1 MFNLVQVQSE
11 LQGTPLPDV
20 MKYANG
26 SNPQVPAYL
35 ALSELQRRKQL
46 EDTSTAFYGQQPTI
60 KQQIESGLTSLPQG
74 QVNPTQAPAMT
85 DPTALPPQ
93 LAPTPV
99 APNKGMATAAP
110 AGMVDP
116 TAAPKMMA
124 DGGLATLPVPQMF
137 NQSSY
142 VNGGIVH
149 FADPNDATVG
159 AQAIDQLG
167 SQLDATK
174 ARLNSLRPPGLASRT
189 DPSVLEKYN
198 AERIGLQQEYDD
210 INNKY
215 QNAIESA
222 GLNRPAQGQL
232 NKNLRLMPVANPM
245 VQQLINEPAKA
256 LSSVD
261 KVAEEKIDKTT
272 PEKTETKVKPD
283 KVPSNPNQQA
293 SNTGSAKLPPPPAV
307 SALGGEFESNI
318 DMGDAGKIQTPD
330 EVFAQQQRIRAL
342 TGVSS
347 DPLKDIKDRYAKL
360 EEKRA
365 KQESQDPY
373 DSLMHRLAAFSQAKA
388 TEGFG
393 AQMGASAESG
403 AKFDKEQQALRD
415 KQATEMNALQL
426 GIAKEDD
433 ARKRGDAKGIEEA
446 IAAQKKAKMD
456 LYKLQNEEKSAAA
469 VYMNAQTNVQELP
482 IKEKNAS
489 ANMIQALASRTHAG
503 RLTELEARMKLL
515 KDDPATYAKM
525 YPDVKENPLVTQA
538 AKHYFENP
546 YDPEIKKYATLD
558 EYLVSKGLSSRGGS
572 SGSKIMTMADVKT
585 TAERSGRS
593 EQEVM
598 NAARAKG
605 YTIQ

>member
-1 MFNLVQVQSE
+1 
-11 LQGTPLPDV
+11 
-20 MKYANG
+20 
-26 SNPQVPAYL
+26 
-35 ALSELQRRKQL
+35 
-46 EDTSTAFYGQQPTI
+46 
-60 KQQIESGLTSLPQG
+60 
-74 QVNPTQAPAMT
+74 
-85 DPTALPPQ
+85 
-93 LAPTPV
+93 
-99 APNKGMATAAP
+99 MATAVP
-110 AGMVDP
+110 AGLVDP

-124 DGGLATLPVPQMF
+124 DGGLATLPVPRMF

-149 FADPNDATVG
+149 FADPTDATVG

-174 ARLNSLRPPGLASRT
+174 ARLNSLRPPGVASRI

-198 AERIGLQQEYDD
+198 AERTGLQQEYDAL
-210 INNKY
+210 NNKY
-215 QNAIESA
+215 QSALESV
-222 GLNRPAQGQL
+222 GLNRPATGQL
-232 NKNLRLMPVANPM
+232 NKNLRFVPVANPL

-256 LSSVD
+256 PPSVE
-261 KVAEEKIDKTT
+261 KVAEEKVDKTT
-272 PEKTETKVKPD
+272 PEKTEIKVKPD

-293 SNTGSAKLPPPPAV
+293 SNTGSAKLPPPAV
-307 SALGGEFESNI
+307 SALGGEFKSNI

-330 EVFAQQQRIRAL
+330 EVFAQQQKIRAL
-342 TGVSS
+342 TGVSD
-347 DPLKDIKDRYAKL
+347 DPMKDMKERYKKL

-365 KQESQDPY
+365 TQESQDPY
-373 DSLMHRLAAFSQAKA
+373 DNLMHRLAAFSQAKA

-393 AQMGASAESG
+393 AQMGASAEAG
-403 AKFDKEQQALRD
+403 AKLEKEQQALRD
-415 KQATEMNALQL
+415 KQAVEMNALQFS
-426 GIAKEDD
+426 IAKEDD

-482 IKEKNAS
+482 IKQQNAN
-489 ANMIQALASRTHAG
+489 ANMIQANASKTHAG

-515 KDDPATYAKM
+515 KEEPATYAKM

-538 AKHYFENP
+538 AKHYFEN
-546 YDPEIKKYATLD
+546 ELLLKKDYPTLD
-558 EYLVSKGLSSRGGS
+558 EYLVSKGLSSRGGA
-572 SGSKIMTMADVKT
+572 SGSKTMTMADVKT
-585 TAERSGRS
+585 TAEKSGRS

-605 YTIQ
+605 YIIQ

>member
-99 APNKGMATAAP
+99 APNKGMATAVP

-124 DGGLATLPVPQMF
+124 DGGLATLPVPRMF

-149 FADPNDATVG
+149 FADPTDATVG

-174 ARLNSLRPPGLASRT
+174 ARLNSLRPPGVASRI

-198 AERIGLQQEYDD
+198 AERTGLQQEYDAL
-210 INNKY
+210 NNKY
-215 QNAIESA
+215 QGALESA
-222 GLNRPAQGQL
+222 GLNRPATGQL
-232 NKNLRLMPVANPM
+232 NKNLRFVPVANPL

-256 LSSVD
+256 PPSVE
-261 KVAEEKIDKTT
+261 KVAEEKVDKTT
-272 PEKTETKVKPD
+272 PEKTEIKVKPD

-293 SNTGSAKLPPPPAV
+293 SNTGSAKLPPPAV
-307 SALGGEFESNI
+307 SALGGEFKSNI

-330 EVFAQQQRIRAL
+330 EVFAQQQKIRAL
-342 TGVSS
+342 TGVSD
-347 DPLKDIKDRYAKL
+347 DPMKDMKERYKKL

-365 KQESQDPY
+365 TQESQDPY
-373 DSLMHRLAAFSQAKA
+373 DNLMHRLAAFSQAKA

-393 AQMGASAESG
+393 AQMGASAEAG
-403 AKFDKEQQALRD
+403 AKLEKEQQALRD
-415 KQATEMNALQL
+415 KQAVEMNALQL
-426 GIAKEDD
+426 SIAKEDD

-456 LYKLQNEEKSAAA
+456 LYKLQNEEKTAAA
-469 VYMNAQTNVQELP
+469 SFMNAQTNVQELP
-482 IKEKNAS
+482 IKEKNAN
-489 ANMIQALASRTHAG
+489 ANMIQALASKSHAG

-515 KDDPATYAKM
+515 KEDPATYAKM

-585 TAERSGRS
+585 TAEKSGRS
-593 EQEVM
+593 EQEVI

>member
-74 QVNPTQAPAMT
+74 QVNLTQAPAMT
-85 DPTALPPQ
+85 DPTAMPPQ

-99 APNKGMATAAP
+99 APNKGMATNAP

-116 TAAPKMMA
+116 TVAPKMMA
-124 DGGLATLPVPQMF
+124 DGGLATLPVPHMF
-137 NQSSY
+137 HQNSY
-142 VNGGIVH
+142 ADGGIIH
-149 FADPNDATVG
+149 FYEGGTKEDREAQMKSDRESLGNVGTGLIKGFESLGNAAADILTMPIRGVAGALNTAVVRPLRAVTGSDIPYILGHDPALTESLTPFYDKLRKAEADKEKLIKPVQIADPNVYDREDA
-159 AQAIDQLG
+159 
-167 SQLDATK
+167 
-174 ARLNSLRPPGLASRT
+174 
-189 DPSVLEKYN
+189 E
-198 AERIGLQQEYDD
+198 
-210 INNKY
+210 
-215 QNAIESA
+215 A
-222 GLNRPAQGQL
+222 G
-232 NKNLRLMPVANPM
+232 VAN
-245 VQQLINEPAKA
+245 
-256 LSSVD
+256 
-261 KVAEEKIDKTT
+261 
-272 PEKTETKVKPD
+272 KVKPN
-283 KVPSNPNQQA
+283 KIPANPNQQA
-293 SNTGSAKLPPPPAV
+293 SNTGSAKLPPAPAPAI
-307 SALGGEFESNI
+307 SALGGEFKSNI
-318 DMGDAGKIQTPD
+318 DMGDAGKIQTP
-330 EVFAQQQRIRAL
+330 EQVYAQQQKIREL
-342 TGVSS
+342 TGVSN

-365 KQESQDPY
+365 TQESQDPY
-373 DSLMHRLAAFSQAKA
+373 DNLMHRLAAFSQAKA

-393 AQMGASAESG
+393 AQMGASAEAG
-403 AKFDKEQQALRD
+403 AKLEKEQQALRD
-415 KQATEMNALQL
+415 KQAVEMNALQL
-426 GIAKEDD
+426 SIAKEDD

-456 LYKLQNEEKSAAA
+456 LYKLQNEEKTAAA
-469 VYMNAQTNVQELP
+469 TFMNAQTNVQELP
-482 IKEKNAS
+482 IKQQNAN
-489 ANMIQALASRTHAG
+489 ANMIQANASRTHAG

-538 AKHYFENP
+538 AKHYFEN
-546 YDPEIKKYATLD
+546 ELLLKKDYPTLD
-558 EYLVSKGLSSRGGS
+558 EYLVSKGLSSRGGA

-585 TAERSGRS
+585 TAEKSGRS

>member
-99 APNKGMATAAP
+99 APNKGMATNEP

-116 TAAPKMMA
+116 TVAPAAPKMMA

-142 VNGGIVH
+142 ENGGIVH
-149 FADPNDATVG
+149 FYQGGTKEDREAQMKSDRESLGNVGTGLMKGVESLGHAAADIMTMPIRGVAG
-159 AQAIDQLG
+159 ALNTAVVRPLRAITGSDIPYILG
-167 SQLDATK
+167 H
-174 ARLNSLRPPGLASRT
+174 
-189 DPSVLEKYN
+189 DPSLTES
-198 AERIGLQQEYDD
+198 LTPFYD
-210 INNKY
+210 
-215 QNAIESA
+215 
-222 GLNRPAQGQL
+222 R
-232 NKNLRLMPVANPM
+232 LR
-245 VQQLINEPAKA
+245 
-256 LSSVD
+256 
-261 KVAEEKIDKTT
+261 
-272 PEKTETKVKPD
+272 KTEADKEKSEAKPVPIPEPSTTTEIKVKPD
-283 KVPSNPNQQA
+283 KVPPNPNKQA
-293 SNTGSAKLPPPPAV
+293 SNTGSAKLPPPVVSAPAV
-307 SALGGEFESNI
+307 SALGGEFKSNI

-342 TGVSS
+342 TGVSN
-347 DPLKDIKDRYAKL
+347 DPMKDMKERYATL
-360 EEKRA
+360 EGKRA

-373 DSLMHRLAAFSQAKA
+373 DNLMHRLAAFSQAKA

-393 AQMGASAESG
+393 AQMGASAEAG
-403 AKFDKEQQALRD
+403 AKLEKEQQALRD
-415 KQATEMNALQL
+415 RQATEMNALQMVV
-426 GIAKEDD
+426 AKEDD

-446 IAAQKKAKMD
+446 IAAQKKIKMD

-469 VYMNAQTNVQELP
+469 IYMNAQTNVQELP

-489 ANMIQALASRTHAG
+489 ANMIQALASQSHAG
-503 RLTELEARMKLL
+503 RPTDLVSRMKLL

-546 YDPEIKKYATLD
+546 YDPEIKKYPTLD
-558 EYLVSKGLSSRGGS
+558 EYLVSKGLSSRGLAS
-572 SGSKIMTMADVKT
+572 NSKTMTMADVKT
-585 TAERSGRS
+585 TAEKSGRS
-593 EQEVM
+593 EQEVI
-598 NAARAKG
+598 NAAKARG
-605 YTIQ
+605 YIIQ